1 MRITL
6 ITETW
11 PPQINGVALTL
22 ASLAKSLAGLGH
34 QVSVIRPR
42 PAADAGDSGLPD
54 TGPTAAI
61 SAAGHNASRA
71 GERDSDG
78 DAADNPGFDELLLP
92 GCRLPRYPGLHFGW
106 PAVGSIRRCWRRN
119 RPDAIYI
126 ATEGPLGWAA
136 QRVARTLAIPVVTG
150 YHTRFD
156 DYLGHYG
163 LGLLTPLAQGWL
175 RRFHNA
181 AAATV
186 VPTGE
191 LAGQLARRGFNNVTL
206 IGRSIDTRR
215 FNPAHRDP
223 ALRRQWRLNDDD
235 PAIIH
240 VGRLAPEKNLD
251 LLLHSWRAIV
261 SQRPGAR
268 LVMVG
273 DGPERARLQQENPDV
288 IFTGTLVG
296 DDLARHYASADLF
309 LFPSLSET
317 FGNVTLEAMASGLA
331 VAAFAY
337 GAAGQHITSADLGRA
352 IPCPGAAAGPDQE
365 HLLGAGGGCDGDAC
379 TDAFIDAA
387 LELAVDRPLR
397 QAIGARAR
405 QQMCQVAA
413 ENDIAASHVAL
424 FQRLITAPGA
434 GRPQPATGHEL
445 AMPAGRI
452 GDTLP
457 APLPGQGRL
466 LADHPAPTR
475 NQQ

>member
-1 MRITL
+1 ML
-6 ITETW
+6 DE
-11 PPQINGVALTL
+11 
-22 ASLAKSLAGLGH
+22 
-34 QVSVIRPR
+34 
-42 PAADAGDSGLPD
+42 
-54 TGPTAAI
+54 
-61 SAAGHNASRA
+61 RA
-71 GERDSDG
+71 Q
-78 DAADNPGFDELLLP
+78 AF
-92 GCRLPRYPGLHFGW
+92 
-106 PAVGSIRRCWRRN
+106 
-119 RPDAIYI
+119 
-126 ATEGPLGWAA
+126 
-136 QRVARTLAIPVVTG
+136 Q
-150 YHTRFD
+150 
-156 DYLGHYG
+156 
-163 LGLLTPLAQGWL
+163 
-175 RRFHNA
+175 HNA

-261 SQRPGAR
+261 SQRIMPGSCIMYHAQEK
-268 LVMVG
+268 LVNTVG
-273 DGPERARLQQENPDV
+273 SENPDV

-337 GAAGQHITSADLGRA
+337 GAAGQHITRADLGRA
-352 IPCPGAAAGPDQE
+352 IPCPGAAASPDQE

-387 LELAVDRPLR
+387 LELALDRPLR

-413 ENDIAASHVAL
+413 ENDIAANHVAL
-424 FQRLITAPGA
+424 FQRLIAA
-434 GRPQPATGHEL
+434 SSASQPQPAPATGHGL
-445 AMPAGRI
+445 AVATGRI

-457 APLPGQGRL
+457 STLPGQGRL
-466 LADHPAPTR
+466 MADHPAPTR